1 MRFTKPVNFL
11 LILSITFSLPSCI
24 SAQRT
29 ENSQATNR
37 LAIRAAR
44 MLDVTSG
51 QLITDPIILVE
62 GERITAVGS
71 RLAVPPGTKI
81 IDLGDS
87 TLLPGL
93 IDAHTHITYHF
104 DATGHFGL
112 SADATPEVTL
122 KYAAE
127 NARNTIEAGFTTIRN
142 LGASEK
148 VDLRLRDAINRGEVV
163 GPRIIASGEPLMA
176 YDIEDASSQVERTA
190 LVRSFVR
197 EIGRASCRERV

>member
-1 MRFTKPVNFL
+1 MRFTKLVNFL

-29 ENSQATNR
+29 EKSETTNH

-51 QLITDPIILVE
+51 QLITDPVILIE

-71 RLAVPPGTKI
+71 RLAVPQGAKI

-148 VDLRLRDAINRGEVV
+148 VDLRRNQSR
-163 GPRIIASGEPLMA
+163 
-176 YDIEDASSQVERTA
+176 
-190 LVRSFVR
+190 
-197 EIGRASCRERV
+197 